1 MVTLIAALASNRTI
15 CFNQQFSEKLPF
27 NLKWFQMHTANGAVI
42 MDRQMFESFQCEPL
56 PNCLNIIL
64 SSRQLPPDK
73 LDVIWVSCM
82 SEAID
87 VAGNINTFIIG
98 NGKILDKS
106 LHSSFINRTILT
118 YLHIHIDG
126 SKTLTLPHFTN
137 VYKSKVFTENEIPFH
152 FEISKRIID
161 L

>member
-15 CFNQQFSEKLPF
+15 DFNQQFSEKLPF

-42 MDRQMFESFQCEPL
+42 MDQQMFESSFASEPL

-64 SSRQLPPDK
+64 SSRQLPQDK

-87 VAGNINTFIIG
+87 VAGNRNTFIIG

-106 LHSSFINRTILT
+106 LCSSFINRTILT

-126 SKTLTLPHFTN
+126 SKTLTSLPHFTN

-152 FEISKRIID
+152 FEISKRN
-161 L
+161 